1 MSYLCVNT
9 GIEINFFNHK
19 QKENRC
25 YDGKG
30 AQIKKK
36 FTYLDGIQNFYF
48 SSYFDGL
55 LFFELTMTRV
65 SGNIPDDFLCRQG
78 SYGLQVKL
86 GYSKTC
92 SG

>member
-1 MSYLCVNT
+1 MQNT
-9 GIEINFFNHK
+9 
-19 QKENRC
+19 
-25 YDGKG
+25 
-30 AQIKKK
+30 
-36 FTYLDGIQNFYF
+36 
-48 SSYFDGL
+48 SYFDGL

-65 SGNIPDDFLCRQG
+65 SGNIPDDFLYRQG